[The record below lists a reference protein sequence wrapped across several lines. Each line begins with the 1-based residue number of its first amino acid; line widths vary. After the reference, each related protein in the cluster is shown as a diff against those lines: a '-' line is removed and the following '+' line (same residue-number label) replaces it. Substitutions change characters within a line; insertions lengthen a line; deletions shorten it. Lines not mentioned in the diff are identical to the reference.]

1 MRQKQRRAPAT
12 DAANHPADGE
22 KSTRGVERSQLGKG
36 GASLS
41 RSLAAGK
48 EGRVVRKIP

>member
-1 MRQKQRRAPAT
+1 MRQKPKRAPAH
-12 DAANHPADGE
+12 HPSKHRPAGE

-48 EGRVVRKIP
+48 EGRAVRKIP